1 MVTDAGHGAFRD
13 RLRLIYDEVRI
24 DDGTIVHS
32 RLGRLRESPDM
43 EAKGAPL
50 LSHLWRLI
58 YLCYHAGDE
67 RASRLLVDGSRAT
80 TPIHGWEEP
89 EAVARMEAAHA
100 SRWTLSRGWT
110 VVDRGAVIRATRSG
124 VHLLCRPQEVD
135 GDQADGDG
143 QVALR
148 MPATQR
154 YTLSGWL
161 VLHGELGSGRPDH
174 VFVRHYLSLHDVGSA
189 ARAIRTLSAK
199 LNQARVRHHIKVANN
214 AMSLRRRDA
223 FILYSEEPSAPLV
236 EPVVRDVVESG
247 LVDASYTMPLF
258 AEQVLPGW
266 STAVESRHQDPSLS
280 YGQACARATSL
291 GVIEAGER
299 GARTF
304 ADWYAAVSEQFEAS
318 GIGPSPSPSPSHRP
332 GGAP

>member
-1 MVTDAGHGAFRD
+1 MTDAARDAFRD
-13 RLRLIYDEVRI
+13 RLRLIYNEVRI

-32 RLGRLRESPDM
+32 RLGRLRESPDL
-43 EAKGAPL
+43 ETKGAPL

-80 TPIHGWEEP
+80 TSIQAWEEP
-89 EAVARMEAAHA
+89 AAVTRMEAAHA

-110 VVDRGAVIRATRSG
+110 VVDRGALIRAARSG
-124 VHLLCRPQEVD
+124 VQLSCRPDEVEE
-135 GDQADGDG
+135 ADGDG
-143 QVALR
+143 QIALR

-189 ARAIRTLSAK
+189 VRAIHALSAK
-199 LNQARVRHHIKVANN
+199 LNQARVRYHIKVANN
-214 AMSLRRRDA
+214 AVSLRRRDA
-223 FILYSEEPSAPLV
+223 FIIYSEEHSAPLV
-236 EPVVRDVVESG
+236 EPIVCDAVESG

-258 AEQVLPGW
+258 AEQVAPGW

-291 GVIEAGER
+291 GVIEAWER

-318 GIGPSPSPSPSHRP
+318 GIGPLRSHRP